1 MSALIETN
9 FNKSTLGGDM
19 EYIKLGKS
27 GLDVSKICCGC
38 MGFGALDHW
47 GRPWIIDEDKSRA
60 VVKQALDLG
69 INWFDTANM
78 YSLGTSEEFLGSA
91 LKKLAPNRDELV
103 IQTKVNQKMGLG
115 PNLAGSS
122 RKAIMS
128 EIDHSLK
135 RLQLDYVD
143 VYILHRWDWE
153 TPIEE
158 TMEAMNDVVKAGKA
172 RYIGAS
178 AMFAWQ
184 FEKAYRVAEKNGW
197 ANFISM
203 QNHLN
208 LLYREDERE
217 MLWACEDAGVV
228 CTPYSPNASG
238 KCCHPWTDT
247 NHNRELNDY
256 KVREK
261 YAKTAELDKPIVDR
275 IEEIANN
282 RGIPMIQVSLA
293 WVRQKTPVL
302 APIVGFT
309 EPEQIGGALGCLDVT
324 LTPDEIKYLEEL
336 YVPHPVV
343 GAVPKGFVYKASSS
357 DIGK

>member
-1 MSALIETN
+1 MLIETN
-9 FNKSTLGGDM
+9 LPKTSLGKGM
-19 EYIKLGKS
+19 EYVKLGKS
-27 GLDVSKICCGC
+27 GLDVSKICVGT
-38 MGFGALDHW
+38 MGFGDLNRW
-47 GRPWIIDEDKSRA
+47 GRPWIVDVDGSTE
-60 VVKQALDLG
+60 VVKKALDMG

-78 YSLGTSEEFLGSA
+78 YSIGGSEECLGEA
-91 LKKLAPNRDELV
+91 LHRLSPNRDELV
-103 IQTKVNQKMGLG
+103 IQTKVNQRMAEG
-115 PNLAGSS
+115 PNQAGSS

-128 EIDHSLK
+128 EIDKSLK
-135 RLQLDYVD
+135 RLHMDYVD
-143 VYILHRWDWE
+143 IYILHRWDWD

-184 FEKAYRVAEKNGW
+184 FEKAYRVAERYNW
-197 ANFISM
+197 ANFITM

-238 KCCHPWTDT
+238 KCSHPWSEE
-247 NHNRELNDY
+247 HNRTLNDF

-261 YAKTAELDKPIVDR
+261 YAASEAVDKPIVDR
-275 IEEIANN
+275 IEEVAKK

-293 WVRQKTPVL
+293 WVRSKTPVF

-309 EPEQIGGALGCLDVT
+309 DPNQLEDAVGALNVT
-324 LTPDEIKYLEEL
+324 LTEDEIRYLEEL
-336 YVPHPVV
+336 YVPHKIV
-343 GAVPKGFVYKASSS
+343 GALVKGQVTKLSS
-357 DIGK
+357 K

>member
-1 MSALIETN
+1 MGLAESNLIETN
-9 FNKSTLGGDM
+9 FDKSTIGTGM
-19 EYIKLGKS
+19 EYVKYGRT
-27 GLDVSKICCGC
+27 GMDVSKICVGC
-38 MGFGALDHW
+38 MGFGSLDKW
-47 GRPWIIDEDKSRA
+47 GRRWLVDEDGSRA
-60 VVKQALDLG
+60 VVKKALDLG

-78 YSLGTSEEFLGSA
+78 YSLGTSEEFLGKA
-91 LKKLAPNRDELV
+91 LKKLGPNRDELV
-103 IQTKVNQKMGLG
+103 IQTKVNQKMGEG
-115 PNLAGSS
+115 PNMLGSS
-122 RKAIMS
+122 RKAIMR
-128 EIDHSLK
+128 EIDQSLK

-178 AMFAWQ
+178 AMYSWQ
-184 FEKAYRVAEKNGW
+184 FMKAYQIAKFNGW

-217 MLWACEDAGVV
+217 LLTACEDVGVV

-238 KCCHPWTDT
+238 KCTHPWAEE
-247 NHNRELNDY
+247 HNRTINDY
-256 KVREK
+256 TVQEK
-261 YAKTAELDKPIVDR
+261 YARTEAIDRPIVDR
-275 IEEIANN
+275 IEEVAKK

-293 WVRQKTPVL
+293 WVRSKKPVF

-309 EPEQIGGALGCLDVT
+309 DPNQLEDAVGALNVELS
-324 LTPDEIKYLEEL
+324 PEEIAYLEEL
-336 YVPHPVV
+336 YQPHPIV
-343 GAVPKGFVYKASSS
+343 GALPRGYKYKASRN
-357 DIGK
+357 G

>member
-1 MSALIETN
+1 MSNLIETN
-9 FNKSTLGGDM
+9 FVKSSLGQGM
-19 EYIKLGKS
+19 EYMKYGNS
-27 GLDVSKICCGC
+27 GLDVSKICVGC
-38 MGFGALDHW
+38 MGFGDLNLW
-47 GRPWIIDEDKSRA
+47 GRPWLVDEDGSRA
-60 VVKQALDLG
+60 VVKKALDLG

-78 YSLGTSEEFLGSA
+78 YSLGSSEEYLGSA
-91 LKKLAPNRDELV
+91 LKKIGVNRDELV
-103 IQTKVNQKMGLG
+103 IQTKVNQRMALG
-115 PNLAGSS
+115 PNQAGSS

-128 EIDHSLK
+128 EIDKSLQ

-143 VYILHRWDWE
+143 VYILHRWDWD

-158 TMEAMNDVVKAGKA
+158 TMEAMNDVVKMGKA

-184 FEKAYRVAEKNGW
+184 FMKAYCCAKEHNW

-208 LLYREDERE
+208 PLYREDERE
-217 MLWACEDAGVV
+217 MLFACDDVGVV

-238 KCCHPWTDT
+238 KCCHPWDEE
-247 NHNRELNDY
+247 HNRTINDF

-261 YAKTAELDKPIVDR
+261 YAATEDVDRPIVDR
-275 IEEIANN
+275 IEAIAKK

-293 WVRQKTPVL
+293 WLLTKNPVQ

-309 EPEQIGGALGCLDVT
+309 QPDQIEGALGAVDVT
-324 LTPDEIKYLEEL
+324 LTPDEIKSIEEL
-336 YVPHPVV
+336 YVPHNVV
-343 GAVPKGFVYKASSS
+343 GAMAKGAKYKASSN
-357 DIGK
+357 G

>member
-1 MSALIETN
+1 MLIETN
-9 FNKSTLGGDM
+9 LPKSSLGKGM
-19 EYIKLGKS
+19 EYVKLGKS
-27 GLDVSKICCGC
+27 GLDVSKICVGT
-38 MGFGALDHW
+38 MGFGDLNRW
-47 GRPWIIDEDKSRA
+47 GRPWLIDVDGSTE
-60 VVKQALDLG
+60 VVKKALDLG

-78 YSLGTSEEFLGSA
+78 YSIGGSEECLGEA
-91 LKKLAPNRDELV
+91 LHRLKPNRDELV
-103 IQTKVNQKMGLG
+103 IQTKVNQRMAEG
-115 PNLAGSS
+115 PNQAGSS

-128 EIDHSLK
+128 EIDKSLK

-184 FEKAYRVAEKNGW
+184 FEKAYRIAERYNW

-217 MLWACEDAGVV
+217 MLYACEDAGVV
-228 CTPYSPNASG
+228 CTPYSPLASG
-238 KCCHPWTDT
+238 KCTHPW
-247 NHNRELNDY
+247 NEEHNRTLNDF

-261 YAKTAELDKPIVDR
+261 YAASADIDKPIVDR
-275 IEEIANN
+275 IEKLAKE
-282 RGIPMIQVSLA
+282 RGIPMIQVALA
-293 WVRQKTPVL
+293 WIRSKTPVL

-309 EPEQIGGALGCLDVT
+309 DPNQLDDAVGALNVT
-324 LTPDEIKYLEEL
+324 LSDEEIKYLEEL
-336 YVPHPVV
+336 YVPHKIV
-343 GAVPKGFVYKASSS
+343 GAMAKGQVTKLSS
-357 DIGK
+357 K

>member
-1 MSALIETN
+1 MALIETN
-9 FNKSTLGGDM
+9 LIETNFAQSSLGQGM
-19 EYIKLGKS
+19 EYIKLGRS
-27 GLDVSKICCGC
+27 GLDVSKICLGT
-38 MGFGALDHW
+38 MGFGDLGRW
-47 GRPWIIDEDKSRA
+47 GRPWLIGQDDATA
-60 VVKQALDLG
+60 VVKKALDRG

-78 YSLGTSEEFLGSA
+78 YSLGASEELLGTA

-103 IQTKVNQKMGLG
+103 IQTKVNQRMALG
-115 PNLAGSS
+115 PNMAGSS

-128 EIDHSLK
+128 EVDKSLQ

-158 TMEAMNDVVKAGKA
+158 TMEAMNDVVKMGKA

-184 FEKAYRVAEKNGW
+184 FMKAYCCAEKNGW

-217 MLWACEDAGVV
+217 MLFACEDVGVV
-228 CTPYSPNASG
+228 CTPYSPTASG
-238 KCCHPWTDT
+238 KCCHPWHEE
-247 NHNRELNDY
+247 HNRTINDY
-256 KVREK
+256 KVQEK
-261 YAKTAELDKPIVDR
+261 YAKTEAIDKPIVDR
-275 IEEIANN
+275 IEEVAKQ
-282 RGIPMIQVSLA
+282 RGIPMIQVALA
-293 WVRQKTPVL
+293 WVRSKTPVL

-309 EPEQIGGALGCLDVT
+309 DPNQIDGALGSLDVS
-324 LTPDEIKYLEEL
+324 LTAEEIKYLEEL

-343 GAVPKGFVYKASSS
+343 GAMAKGAKYKASRN
-357 DIGK
+357 G